1 MAGGDERDEL
11 VAQVDVRQ
19 RVPVFVA
26 REDEQREDVAALG
39 ECWIGTDAGDVRA
52 E

>member
-1 MAGGDERDEL
+1 VAGGDERDEL

-26 REDEQREDVAALG
+26 REDVAALG
-39 ECWIGTDAGDVRA
+39 ECWIGADAGDVRA